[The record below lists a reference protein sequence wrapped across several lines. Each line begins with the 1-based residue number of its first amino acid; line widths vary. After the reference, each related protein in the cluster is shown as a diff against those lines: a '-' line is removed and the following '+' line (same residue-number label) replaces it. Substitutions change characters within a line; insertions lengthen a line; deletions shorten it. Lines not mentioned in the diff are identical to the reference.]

1 MANYS
6 NNLGQI
12 RLGWRTAVS
21 TTPVNTNDVD
31 ATSFITAA
39 GITDTT
45 QISAL
50 NTLVNDLKTYGL
62 WTKMKAVYP
71 FVGGSAT
78 SHKWNLKDPRDLDAA
93 YRLVFNGGWI
103 HSSNGAKPN
112 GTTGYANTKLAP
124 NAMSQNSIHASFYS
138 RTDISG
144 NYWDLGSFNAGGGVV
159 IGPRYQSGASFVY
172 MNVKSN
178 DNMTDNNPTI
188 GLYMGNRT
196 SSTTN
201 TLFRN
206 GVIIVNGTKTSFA
219 PISLNIYLGAAND
232 WTISS
237 VAPINCSPR
246 EQAFASI
253 GDGLTDTEAANFYI
267 TVQKFQTTLGRHV
280 GTPYVSD
287 PDAIAFLMAAGIT
300 DGTQAA
306 AINTLVIRM
315 KADGVWTKMRAIY
328 PFVGGSSTSHKFN
341 LKDPR
346 DLDAAYR
353 LVFNGGG
360 THTSN
365 GYKGNGSNSYADSK
379 FPANILSPGNAHLSF
394 YNRTTVLGSGYVSAI
409 QDNASWDT
417 NKTVSLGVGN
427 NGNGGVIGGYFAGAG
442 VNSTTIK
449 TTAWTSLTLVTTTST
464 NLRKVY
470 NSGIVQGSSTTN
482 STNTFSTSNLVIG
495 AHAGAFNYVGSY
507 ETSFVSFGD
516 GLTDTDATNLYS
528 AVQSYQTTLGRQ
540 TDVPL
545 VSDTDAQSFLNAA
558 NITSFQQASAVN
570 KLVVDLKAAGVW
582 SKMKAIYPFVGGSA
596 TSHKWNLKDPRD
608 LDAAYRLSFNGGW
621 VHSSTGALPNGT
633 TGYADTKFSEFAQIT
648 INDTQLSNYTHLS
661 LYSRTNA
668 ASLTTYGSIG
678 VDNAYNGW
686 GSLCMTIK
694 RADGLSYG
702 YSRKNI
708 FTPPVTMSDSRG
720 FFMINRQS
728 NTTLKY
734 TKDNSL
740 IAQDTT
746 GWSIY
751 GQPGATRN
759 NVWLGA
765 MFSDYGTHWYDNK
778 EHAFAS
784 IGYGLTDAEAT
795 SLYNAV
801 QTYQTSLGRSVNTP
815 VYNNGLV
822 LNLDAGNA
830 NSYPGTGTTWFDL
843 AAGNNGT
850 LVNGP
855 TYDTTNGG
863 SLYFDGTNK
872 YTDISYTKINITNKL
887 TISSWVYFLS
897 QPSTTGNPNIVDKW
911 DWPNNKRSFHIGTE
925 NGYLATSISYDGLFD
940 NRIVCSDNSSIVLN
954 QWINITMTYDGR
966 TLKLYKNG
974 SLIQSS
980 SFSQDRNI
988 FSDIT
993 TNIFLGRSRGTEG
1006 SSRHLNVRISGVQI
1020 YSNSLTATEIL
1031 NNFNSTRGRFGI

>member
-1 MANYS
+1 MAYINNSGQVRIGVRGWVAQTTTS
-6 NNLGQI
+6 NV
-12 RLGWRTAVS
+12 T
-21 TTPVNTNDVD
+21 DVD
-31 ATSFITAA
+31 ATAFITAA
-39 GITDTT
+39 GITDST

-62 WTKMKAVYP
+62 WTKMKALYP
-71 FVGGSAT
+71 FVGGSAA
-78 SHKWNLKDPRDLDAA
+78 SHKFNLKDPRDLDAA

-112 GTTGYANTKLAP
+112 GSTGYADTKLAP
-124 NAMSQNSIHASFYS
+124 NVMAQNSIHASFYS
-138 RTDISG
+138 RTDITG
-144 NYWDLGSFNAGGGVV
+144 AYWDLGAFNAGGGVV

-178 DNMTDNNPTI
+178 DNTTDNNPTI

-206 GVIIVNGTKTSFA
+206 GVIIVNGSKTSFA
-219 PISLNIYLGAAND
+219 PISLNIYLGADNE
-232 WTISS
+232 
-237 VAPINCSPR
+237 VAVVGYSPR

-253 GDGLTDTEAANFYI
+253 GDGLTDTEASNFYI
-267 TVQKFQTTLGRHV
+267 SVQKFQTTLGRQV

-287 PDAIAFLMAAGIT
+287 PDAIAFLTAAGIT
-300 DGTQAA
+300 DGTQAS

-427 NGNGGVIGGYFAGAG
+427 SGNGGVIGGYFAGAG
-442 VNSTTIK
+442 VNSTNTK

-507 ETSFVSFGD
+507 ETSFVSFCD

-528 AVQSYQTTLGRQ
+528 AVQAYQTTLGRQ

-545 VSDTDAQSFLNAA
+545 VSDTDAQAFLNAA

-570 KLVVDLKAAGVW
+570 KLVIDLKAAGVW
-582 SKMKAIYPFVGGSA
+582 TKMKAIYPFVGGSA
-596 TSHKWNLKDPRD
+596 ASHKFNLKDPRD
-608 LDAAYRLSFNGGW
+608 LDAAYRLVFNGGW
-621 VHSSTGALPNGT
+621 AHTGTGALPNGT
-633 TGYADTKFSEFAQIT
+633 TGYADTK
-648 INDTQLSNYTHLS
+648 LSPSSTLTNYSSHLS
-661 LYSRTNA
+661 FYSRTNRGSGRLSA
-668 ASLTTYGSIG
+668 SIG
-678 VDNAYNGW
+678 SYLTPNEISLRFNFLASGGLNNSSMSAQYDGTGLDFATYTTSTTNYFLIGNRTANNINKVYENGVLK
-686 GSLCMTIK
+686 ST
-694 RADGLSYG
+694 
-702 YSRKNI
+702 
-708 FTPPVTMSDSRG
+708 
-720 FFMINRQS
+720 
-728 NTTLKY
+728 NTTTT
-734 TKDNSL
+734 TKALPSARVL
-740 IAQDTT
+740 I
-746 GWSIY
+746 
-751 GQPGATRN
+751 GALSDGNT
-759 NVWLGA
+759 NVI
-765 MFSDYGTHWYDNK
+765 WYDNL
-778 EHAFAS
+778 EASFAS
-784 IGYGLTDAEAT
+784 IGNGLTDAEAT
-795 SLYNAV
+795 SFYTAV
-801 QTYQTSLGRSVNTP
+801 QTYQTSLGRAVNTP

-843 AAGNNGT
+843 ASGNNGT
-850 LVNGP
+850 LTNGP
-855 TYDTTNGG
+855 TYDIANGG
-863 SLYFDGTNK
+863 SIVFDGVNDYVGLGNTPIFGTSSFTIDMWIYLPSTDSNYRAILSKRSNSNYTGFAVYRPPYTNSIGVQLAS
-872 YTDISYTKINITNKL
+872 ISGGPYFTTSIQL
-887 TISSWVYFLS
+887 TSSSW
-897 QPSTTGNPNIVDKW
+897 N
-911 DWPNNKRSFHIGTE
+911 HI
-925 NGYLATSISYDGLFD
+925 
-940 NRIVCSDNSSIVLN
+940 SIVV
-954 QWINITMTYDGR
+954 DR
-966 TLKLYKNG
+966 TLKTVVLYSNGIKNTTT
-974 SLIQSS
+974 L
-980 SFSQDRNI
+980 
-988 FSDIT
+988 DIT
-993 TNIFLGRSRGTEG
+993 NLGDITNNSVNLNLGLEAG
-1006 SSRHLNVRISGVQI
+1006 ISNWNNKISTTKI
-1020 YSNSLTATEIL
+1020 YSRALSETEAI
-1031 NNFNSTRGRFGI
+1031 NNFNSTRGRFGL

>member
-1 MANYS
+1 MAYINNSGQVRIGVRGWVAQTTTS
-6 NNLGQI
+6 NV
-12 RLGWRTAVS
+12 T
-21 TTPVNTNDVD
+21 DVD
-31 ATSFITAA
+31 ATAFITAA

-62 WTKMKAVYP
+62 WTKMKALYP
-71 FVGGSAT
+71 FVGGSAA
-78 SHKWNLKDPRDLDAA
+78 SHKFNLKDPRDLDAA

-112 GTTGYANTKLAP
+112 GSTGYADTKLAP
-124 NAMSQNSIHASFYS
+124 NVMAQNSIHASFYS
-138 RTDISG
+138 RTDITG
-144 NYWDLGSFNAGGGVV
+144 AYWDLGAFNAGGGVV

-178 DNMTDNNPTI
+178 DNTTDNNPTI

-206 GVIIVNGTKTSFA
+206 GVIIVNGSKTSFA
-219 PISLNIYLGAAND
+219 PISLNIYLGADNE
-232 WTISS
+232 
-237 VAPINCSPR
+237 VAVVGYSPR

-253 GDGLTDTEAANFYI
+253 GDGLTDTEASNFYI
-267 TVQKFQTTLGRHV
+267 SVQKFQTTLGRQV

-287 PDAIAFLMAAGIT
+287 PDAIAFLTAAGIT
-300 DGTQAA
+300 DGTQAS

-427 NGNGGVIGGYFAGAG
+427 SGNGGVIGGYFAGAG
-442 VNSTTIK
+442 VNSTNTK

-528 AVQSYQTTLGRQ
+528 AVQAYQTTLGRQ

-545 VSDTDAQSFLNAA
+545 VSDTDAQTFLNAA

-582 SKMKAIYPFVGGSA
+582 TKMKAIYPFVGGSA
-596 TSHKWNLKDPRD
+596 ATHKFNLKDPRD
-608 LDAAYRLSFNGGW
+608 LDAAYRLVFNGGW
-621 VHSSTGALPNGT
+621 THTSTGAQPNGT
-633 TGYADTKFSEFAQIT
+633 TGYADTKLNQNDVLQINNEH
-648 INDTQLSNYTHLS
+648 ISVYI
-661 LYSRTNA
+661 RTN
-668 ASLTTYGSIG
+668 SLSTTVDIGLWGGSHGSQIFSRANAPSLSSNDIFIG
-678 VDNAYNGW
+678 YAQQNFSV
-686 GSLCMTIK
+686 
-694 RADGLSYG
+694 
-702 YSRKNI
+702 YS
-708 FTPPVTMSDSRG
+708 FVTNSDSRG
-720 FFMINRQS
+720 FYMTNRSNSTVIKLQK
-728 NTTLKY
+728 NTTI
-734 TKDNSL
+734 TPFNINS
-740 IAQDTT
+740 
-746 GWSIY
+746 Y
-751 GQPGATRN
+751 GKVSLNFTLGARN
-759 NVWLGA
+759 NMGTNDL
-765 MFSDYGTHWYDNK
+765 FSSR
-778 EHAFAS
+778 EQSFAS
-784 IGYGLTDAEAT
+784 IGDGLTDAEAT
-795 SLYNAV
+795 SLYTAV

-830 NSYPGTGTTWFDL
+830 NSYTGTGTTWFDL
-843 AAGNNGT
+843 ASGKNST

-855 TYDTTNGG
+855 IYNSNNGGYLTLDGVNDRVDTTYTPGTFTNQTIIAWINKTNTQYCFILQKNSSTPFGFEIYPTTIYVSYGAFEAYTGYNPTGWHQVAYVYDGTQTGNSNRVKVYVNGILQNLTFG
-863 SLYFDGTNK
+863 SNPPSSITINDVMQVGWRPWASLYSAVG
-872 YTDISYTKINITNKL
+872 ISTLQMYNTSL
-887 TISSWVYFLS
+887 SS
-897 QPSTTGNPNIVDKW
+897 
-911 DWPNNKRSFHIGTE
+911 
-925 NGYLATSISYDGLFD
+925 
-940 NRIVCSDNSSIVLN
+940 
-954 QWINITMTYDGR
+954 
-966 TLKLYKNG
+966 
-974 SLIQSS
+974 
-980 SFSQDRNI
+980 
-988 FSDIT
+988 
-993 TNIFLGRSRGTEG
+993 
-1006 SSRHLNVRISGVQI
+1006 
-1020 YSNSLTATEIL
+1020 TEIL